1 MTNREK
7 IVGFDRTIQYN
18 WIDSAVE
25 MMHKGLPPEQ
35 IWLDLDPIIGS
46 VLTGIDARRKCKT
59 VIFRTWIKVPKKDI
73 QFRDEAL
80 QLIHDASPSERIS
93 VHWGMCCV
101 AYTYFRDVA
110 SIIGKMLKFQDEINS
125 QQLIRRVVEIY
136 GERETA
142 IRATQRLIV
151 TLKNWQVI
159 DEYLD
164 KNIISRKN
172 KQKLDLADKI
182 QAWLIES
189 LLRASGER
197 SMATSM
203 IQQHSSYFP
212 FMLKPQ
218 PSILSLNKRLESGRN
233 SGTEDVV
240 WLRA

>member
-1 MTNREK
+1 
-7 IVGFDRTIQYN
+7 
-18 WIDSAVE
+18 
-25 MMHKGLPPEQ
+25 
-35 IWLDLDPIIGS
+35 
-46 VLTGIDARRKCKT
+46 
-59 VIFRTWIKVPKKDI
+59 
-73 QFRDEAL
+73 
-80 QLIHDASPSERIS
+80 
-93 VHWGMCCV
+93 
-101 AYTYFRDVA
+101 
-110 SIIGKMLKFQDEINS
+110 MLKFQDEINS